1 MSPFTGGNSDL
12 IIQLASLVDMC
23 GIFFLH
29 SHRTAAASDIARQCK
44 KLLHMDH
51 FDLFIPGSLCCFFQ
65 IQFKTHGNTENMD
78 TGAVAPGDQRFEYL
92 FFRQAY
98 CCSSMGTAQ
107 IILIVSIECFPAGY
121 FCLLD
126 QTNSVCFCC
135 HKITLPI
142 IRHPVNKRKVNVSEK
157 KGNANKK
164 SRRHNMNDQ
173 TNPDMR
179 KQEREQVVELGSDIT
194 KSSKGNIY
202 TLTIIGQVEGHQVA
216 PETVKTTKYEHVL
229 PLLAGI
235 EESDEIDGLLLLLN
249 TVGGDIEAGLAI
261 AEMIAGMKKPTVSL
275 VLGGGHSI
283 GIPLAVCTKKSFI
296 TPTAS
301 MTVHPVRMTGLVVG
315 APQTFRYFQ
324 RIQEQ
329 IADFVTSNSRIS
341 RADFEHYMMAT
352 GEMATD
358 VGTILYGKEAVSSGL
373 IDKLGGLNDAL
384 AALHKMIDR
393 NASNKQGNG
402 EKSVRKS

>member
-1 MSPFTGGNSDL
+1 M
-12 IIQLASLVDMC
+12 
-23 GIFFLH
+23 
-29 SHRTAAASDIARQCK
+29 
-44 KLLHMDH
+44 
-51 FDLFIPGSLCCFFQ
+51 
-65 IQFKTHGNTENMD
+65 
-78 TGAVAPGDQRFEYL
+78 
-92 FFRQAY
+92 
-98 CCSSMGTAQ
+98 
-107 IILIVSIECFPAGY
+107 
-121 FCLLD
+121 D
-126 QTNSVCFCC
+126 QTKDPEV
-135 HKITLPI
+135 
-142 IRHPVNKRKVNVSEK
+142 K
-157 KGNANKK
+157 KE
-164 SRRHNMNDQ
+164 
-173 TNPDMR
+173 
-179 KQEREQVVELGSDIT
+179 EREQVVELGSDIT
-194 KSSKGNIY
+194 RSSKGNIY
-202 TLTIIGQVEGHQVA
+202 TLTIIGQVEGHQVL
-216 PETVKTTKYEHVL
+216 PETAKTTKYEHVL

-329 IADFVTSNSRIS
+329 IADFVTENSGIS
-341 RADFEHYMMAT
+341 KELFERYMMAT

-373 IDKLGGLNDAL
+373 IDRLGGLNDAL
-384 AALHKMIDR
+384 TALHKMIDKQKLK
-393 NASNKQGNG
+393 NKA
-402 EKSVRKS
+402 E

>member
-1 MSPFTGGNSDL
+1 MSEHLDPDL
-12 IIQLASLVDMC
+12 KQ
-23 GIFFLH
+23 
-29 SHRTAAASDIARQCK
+29 
-44 KLLHMDH
+44 
-51 FDLFIPGSLCCFFQ
+51 
-65 IQFKTHGNTENMD
+65 
-78 TGAVAPGDQRFEYL
+78 
-92 FFRQAY
+92 
-98 CCSSMGTAQ
+98 
-107 IILIVSIECFPAGY
+107 
-121 FCLLD
+121 
-126 QTNSVCFCC
+126 
-135 HKITLPI
+135 
-142 IRHPVNKRKVNVSEK
+142 
-157 KGNANKK
+157 
-164 SRRHNMNDQ
+164 
-173 TNPDMR
+173 
-179 KQEREQVVELGSDIT
+179 QEREQIVELGSDIT

-202 TLTIIGQVEGHQVA
+202 TLTIIGQVEGHQVL
-216 PETVKTTKYEHVL
+216 PENCKTTKYEHVL

-329 IADFVTSNSRIS
+329 IADFVTENSGIS
-341 RADFEHYMMAT
+341 KDQFEKYMMAT

-358 VGTILYGKEAVSSGL
+358 VGTILYGRDAVESGL
-373 IDKLGGLNDAL
+373 IDQLGGLNDAL
-384 AALHKMIDR
+384 ETLHRMIEQQKKET
-393 NASNKQGNG
+393 SK
-402 EKSVRKS
+402 ESC

>member
-1 MSPFTGGNSDL
+1 MEKE
-12 IIQLASLVDMC
+12 
-23 GIFFLH
+23 
-29 SHRTAAASDIARQCK
+29 AR
-44 KLLHMDH
+44 
-51 FDLFIPGSLCCFFQ
+51 
-65 IQFKTHGNTENMD
+65 NMD
-78 TGAVAPGDQRFEYL
+78 
-92 FFRQAY
+92 
-98 CCSSMGTAQ
+98 
-107 IILIVSIECFPAGY
+107 
-121 FCLLD
+121 LD
-126 QTNSVCFCC
+126 KNADM
-135 HKITLPI
+135 
-142 IRHPVNKRKVNVSEK
+142 K
-157 KGNANKK
+157 KE
-164 SRRHNMNDQ
+164 
-173 TNPDMR
+173 
-179 KQEREQVVELGSDIT
+179 EREQVVELGSDMT
-194 KSSKGNIY
+194 RSSRGNIY

-235 EESDEIDGLLLLLN
+235 EESDDVDGLLLLLN

-283 GIPLAVCTKKSFI
+283 GIPLAVCTKESFI

-329 IADFVTSNSRIS
+329 IADFVTANSRIS
-341 RADFEHYMMAT
+341 REDFVNYMMAT

-373 IDKLGGLNDAL
+373 IDHLGGLNDAL
-384 AALHKMIDR
+384 AALHKRIE
-393 NASNKQGNG
+393 NEKNQGLTQ
-402 EKSVRKS
+402 

>member
-1 MSPFTGGNSDL
+1 MQEN
-12 IIQLASLVDMC
+12 IYAQM
-23 GIFFLH
+23 
-29 SHRTAAASDIARQCK
+29 K
-44 KLLHMDH
+44 K
-51 FDLFIPGSLCCFFQ
+51 
-65 IQFKTHGNTENMD
+65 E
-78 TGAVAPGDQRFEYL
+78 
-92 FFRQAY
+92 
-98 CCSSMGTAQ
+98 
-107 IILIVSIECFPAGY
+107 
-121 FCLLD
+121 
-126 QTNSVCFCC
+126 
-135 HKITLPI
+135 
-142 IRHPVNKRKVNVSEK
+142 
-157 KGNANKK
+157 
-164 SRRHNMNDQ
+164 
-173 TNPDMR
+173 
-179 KQEREQVVELGSDIT
+179 EREQLVELGSDLT
-194 KSSKGNIY
+194 KSGKYNIY
-202 TLTIIGQVEGHQVA
+202 TLTIIGQVEGHQVL
-216 PETVKTTKYEHVL
+216 PENAKTTKYEHVL

-329 IADFVTSNSRIS
+329 IADFVTENSGIS
-341 RADFEHYMMAT
+341 KEKFEGYMMAT

-358 VGTILYGKEAVSSGL
+358 VGTILYGKEAVASGL

-384 AALHKMIDR
+384 VALHRMIDR
-393 NASNKQGNG
+393 KNRNKQK
-402 EKSVRKS
+402 E